1 MAACLNNLTA
11 PPSWEF
17 ADQGSGAVTAPVL
30 LAACLH
36 GLQAD
41 DEVVQQE
48 LSFVLARLCVA
59 RASALHGDGRFASDD
74 AGDATQSLMS
84 DVLSGQLAAV
94 TTALLSLFRC
104 GYHHRPCMRAAQ
116 L

>member
-1 MAACLNNLTA
+1 M
-11 PPSWEF
+11 
-17 ADQGSGAVTAPVL
+17 TAPVL

-59 RASALHGDGRFASDD
+59 RASALHGDDRFASD
-74 AGDATQSLMS
+74 AGDATRPLMS
-84 DVLSGQLAAV
+84 DGLSGQLAAV

>member
-1 MAACLNNLTA
+1 M
-11 PPSWEF
+11 
-17 ADQGSGAVTAPVL
+17 TAPVL

-48 LSFVLARLCVA
+48 LSCVLARLCVA

-84 DVLSGQLAAV
+84 DGLSGQLAAV
-94 TTALLSLFRC
+94 ITALLSLLRC

>member
-1 MAACLNNLTA
+1 M
-11 PPSWEF
+11 
-17 ADQGSGAVTAPVL
+17 TAPVL

-48 LSFVLARLCVA
+48 LSCVLARLCVA
-59 RASALHGDGRFASDD
+59 RASALHGDDRFASD
-74 AGDATQSLMS
+74 AGDATQPLS
-84 DVLSGQLAAV
+84 DGLSGQLAAV

>member
-48 LSFVLARLCVA
+48 LSCVLARLCVA
-59 RASALHGDGRFASDD
+59 RASALHGDDRFASD
-74 AGDATQSLMS
+74 AGDATQPLS
-84 DVLSGQLAAV
+84 DGLSGQLAAV